1 MTTTTT
7 ISSSNLDHMTQIC
20 RERSERGVATRADWQ
35 CLAECDPIRARSE
48 LISYLETSQQN
59 NVNPYDHQ
67 RKPRTG
73 LVLGFVA
80 GVVLMSAWWLIGNQW
95 RTAADTTAR
104 EWDVITFSM
113 YVAASMLPV
122 FALIGYRWD
131 QRRASSNVT
140 PEQVDK
146 RSRRDATWDDL
157 LAEFD
162 ATRKSGG
169 TRMY

>member
-1 MTTTTT
+1 MTTT
-7 ISSSNLDHMTQIC
+7 ISPSTVDHMTQIC

-35 CLAECDPIRARSE
+35 RLAECDPIRARRE

-59 NVNPYDHQ
+59 SVNPYDHQ

-73 LVLGFVA
+73 LVIGFAA
-80 GVVLMSAWWLIGNQW
+80 GVVLMTVWWLIGDHW
-95 RTAADTTAR
+95 RNAAETTAR
-104 EWDVITFSM
+104 EWDVITFTM

-131 QRRASSNVT
+131 AKRAQT
-140 PEQVDK
+140 ETRPESTT
-146 RSRRDATWDDL
+146 RTSRRDASWDDL

-162 ATRKSGG
+162 ATRKAGG